1 MPTAGLIRPNLNQ
14 PQPAMGPS
22 STSGG
27 VIEDEIH
34 FQTMMSH
41 PTQINNTFEGLLSS
55 GNIAGNNDGGSGADQ
70 RNYYED

>member
-1 MPTAGLIRPNLNQ
+1 MPTAGLIIPDLNQ
-14 PQPAMGPS
+14 PQPARAPH

-27 VIEDEIH
+27 AIEDEIQ
-34 FQTMMSH
+34 FQTMMSP

-55 GNIAGNNDGGSGADQ
+55 GMARNNDGVSGADQ